1 MLAKAST
8 VPLTFEADVGSEA
21 LDLPTTALPAPT
33 SRFEGNMAKLA
44 FDTGG
49 TFTDFALL
57 DDNGDLHLH
66 KILSTPKNPAEAVV
80 QGVSELLEEFSGSIA
95 IDNLQVLGA
104 TTVVTNAVLERKGV
118 ETGFVTTDG
127 FQDMLRIRNEGRY
140 DLYDLNIKYPD
151 PLVTR
156 ANSFG
161 AAERIAADGSV
172 MTELKEETVRE
183 IAGRLKEK
191 GIRSVAVC
199 LLHAYKYPQH
209 EQRVAALLREED
221 PDIFV
226 SLSSEVCPEVREF
239 DRASTT
245 VVNAYTRPQMAGHVA
260 HLQREFAK
268 KGIDRQVLWMTSS
281 GGLVPSRRA
290 AELPVRLIE
299 SGPAAGAVAAA
310 EFGRIAGE
318 GSVLSFDMGGTTAKL
333 CLIPNGEPT
342 VGTDLE
348 VAHYQRF
355 RKGSGFPLKIQ
366 SIQMIEIGAGGGS
379 IAAKNPLGLLDVGP
393 RSAGALPGP
402 AAYQRGG
409 NEPTVTDADIL
420 LGYMGTESFVG
431 GSFKV
436 SREAALEAVAKLA
449 KSLDVSVDRCAW
461 GIHDLVN
468 ESMSKAAAMH
478 ATDLGVD
485 PRSLP
490 MVAFGGAGPVHAY
503 GIARKLG
510 IKRVICP
517 TGAGVTSAIG
527 LLIAPVAVDLS
538 ASHPMAVDAWDME
551 AMNRLLADL
560 AAQGAEV
567 VAAAGVV
574 KETITNRYTVDMRYV
589 GQGHEITVALPER
602 GLPRE
607 EFLKQLLDNFS
618 RLYRELFGRTV
629 AASVEVITWR
639 LRASGEKDQVT
650 RPHEAEVADARK
662 GSRQVYFQE
671 IGSFTE
677 TLVYDHYKL
686 PVQQAITGPAIV
698 EQRESTAVVGPG
710 GIFHADASGNL
721 VINIQ

>member
-1 MLAKAST
+1 
-8 VPLTFEADVGSEA
+8 
-21 LDLPTTALPAPT
+21 
-33 SRFEGNMAKLA
+33 MAKLA

-57 DDNGDLHLH
+57 DDRGELHLH
-66 KILSTPKNPAEAVV
+66 KVLSTPSNPAEAVV
-80 QGVSELLEEFSGSIA
+80 QGVSELLEKFSGSIA
-95 IDNLQVLGA
+95 IENLQILGA

-118 ETGFVTTDG
+118 ETGFVTTNG

-161 AAERIAADGSV
+161 VEERIAADGEV
-172 MTELKEETVRE
+172 MTELSEDSVRE
-183 IAGRLKEK
+183 IAGRLREK
-191 GIRSVAVC
+191 GVRSVAVC

-209 EQRVAALLREED
+209 EKRVAALLREEN

-226 SLSSEVCPEVREF
+226 SISSEVCPEMREF

-260 HLQREFAK
+260 HLEREFAGR
-268 KGIDRQVLWMTSS
+268 GIDRQVLWMTSS

-310 EFGRIAGE
+310 EFGRVAGE
-318 GSVLSFDMGGTTAKL
+318 TSVLSFDMGGTTAKL
-333 CLIPNGEPT
+333 CLIPNGEPN

-393 RSAGALPGP
+393 HSAGAMPGP

-409 NEPTVTDADIL
+409 SQPTVTDADIL

-436 SREAALEAVAKLA
+436 SKDAAYKAMEKLA
-449 KSLDVSVDRCAW
+449 LSLDVSVERCAW

-510 IKRVICP
+510 IKRIICP
-517 TGAGVTSAIG
+517 TGAGVSSAIG

-538 ASHPMAVDAWDME
+538 MSHPMPVNAWDIGEMIRILDE
-551 AMNRLLADL
+551 L

-567 VAAAGVV
+567 VSAAGVA
-574 KETITNRYTVDMRYV
+574 KETISNRFTVDMRHV
-589 GQGHEITVALPER
+589 GQGHEITVVLPDR
-602 GLPRE
+602 TLPKE
-607 EFLKQLLDNFS
+607 EFLKQLTDNFFK
-618 RLYRELFGRTV
+618 LYRELFGRTV
-629 AASVEVITWR
+629 AAPVEVITWR

-650 RPHEAEVADARK
+650 RPHETRAEEARK

-671 IGSFTE
+671 LGAYADTS
-677 TLVYDHYKL
+677 VYDHYKL
-686 PVQQAITGPAIV
+686 PVNHEIEGPAIV
-698 EQRESTAVVGPG
+698 EQRESTAVVGPS
-710 GIFHADASGNL
+710 GIFHVDVSGNL
-721 VINIQ
+721 IINIL

>member
-1 MLAKAST
+1 
-8 VPLTFEADVGSEA
+8 
-21 LDLPTTALPAPT
+21 
-33 SRFEGNMAKLA
+33 MAKLA

-66 KILSTPKNPAEAVV
+66 KVLSTPKNPAEAVV
-80 QGVSELLEEFSGSIA
+80 QGVTELLEQFGQSISLE
-95 IDNLQVLGA
+95 NLQVLGA

-118 ETGFVTTDG
+118 ETGFITTDG
-127 FQDMLRIRNEGRY
+127 FRDMLRIRNEGRY

-151 PLVTR
+151 PLVSR

-161 AAERIAADGSV
+161 VGERIAASGDV
-172 MTELKEETVRE
+172 ITELKEETVRE
-183 IAGRLKEK
+183 IAGKLKDK

-245 VVNAYTRPQMAGHVA
+245 VVNAYTRPQMSGHVA
-260 HLQREFAK
+260 HLQREFSK

-333 CLIPNGEPT
+333 CLIPHGEPT
-342 VGTDLE
+342 IGTELE

-409 NEPTVTDADIL
+409 TEPTVTDADIL
-420 LGYMGTESFVG
+420 LGYMGVESFVG

-436 SREAALEAVAKLA
+436 SKDAARTAIEQLA
-449 KSLDVSVDRCAW
+449 NDLGVSVERCAW

-510 IKRVICP
+510 IKRIICP

-538 ASHPMAVDAWDME
+538 ASHPMAIDGWDMDV
-551 AMNRLLADL
+551 MNQVLDDL
-560 AAQGAEV
+560 AVQGSEV
-567 VAAAGVV
+567 VSAGGVSRD
-574 KETITNRYTVDMRYV
+574 TITNRYTVDMRHI
-589 GQGHEITVALPER
+589 GQGYEIIVQLPDR
-602 GLPRE
+602 SLPKA
-607 EFLKQLLDNFS
+607 EFLKQLLDNFYK
-618 RLYRELFGRTV
+618 LYRELFGRTV
-629 AASVEVITWR
+629 AAPVEVITWR

-650 RPHEAEVADARK
+650 RPHHTDVAEALKGHREVFFHELGANVA
-662 GSRQVYFQE
+662 
-671 IGSFTE
+671 TP
-677 TLVYDHYKL
+677 VYDHYRL
-686 PVQQAITGPAIV
+686 PVDEPIQGPAIV
-698 EQRESTAVVGPG
+698 EQRESTAVVGPSG
-710 GIFHADASGNL
+710 TAHVDTNGNL
-721 VINIQ
+721 VINIL

>member
-1 MLAKAST
+1 
-8 VPLTFEADVGSEA
+8 
-21 LDLPTTALPAPT
+21 
-33 SRFEGNMAKLA
+33 MAKLA

-57 DDNGDLHLH
+57 DESGDLHLH
-66 KILSTPKNPAEAVV
+66 KVLSTPKNPAEAVV
-80 QGVSELLEEFSGSIA
+80 QGVSELLERFGGR
-95 IDNLQVLGA
+95 IDLGELQVLGA

-118 ETGFVTTDG
+118 KTGFIATAG

-140 DLYDLNIKYPD
+140 DLYDLNLRYPD
-151 PLVTR
+151 PLVSR
-156 ANSFG
+156 ADSFG
-161 AAERIAADGSV
+161 VEERIAADGEV
-172 MTELKEETVRE
+172 MTELSEESIRE
-183 IAGRLKEK
+183 IARKLRVK

-199 LLHAYKYPQH
+199 LLHAYKYPAH
-209 EQRVAALLREED
+209 EKRIAAALRQESA
-221 PDIFV
+221 DIFV
-226 SLSSEVCPEVREF
+226 SLSSDVCPEVREF

-245 VVNAYTRPQMAGHVA
+245 VINAYTRPQMAGHVTQ
-260 HLQREFAK
+260 LQREFAQ

-342 VGTDLE
+342 VGTELE
-348 VAHYQRF
+348 VAHHHRF

-366 SIQMIEIGAGGGS
+366 SIRMIEIGAGGGS
-379 IAAKNPLGLLDVGP
+379 IAARNSLGLLDVGP

-409 NEPTVTDADIL
+409 VEPTVTDADIL
-420 LGYMGTESFVG
+420 LGYMGVDSFVG

-436 SREAALEAVAKLA
+436 SGEAARAAMTNLA
-449 KSLDVSVDRCAW
+449 DSMNISVPRCAW
-461 GIHDLVN
+461 GIHDIVN
-468 ESMSKAAAMH
+468 ESMSKAAAVH

-485 PRSLP
+485 PRALP

-538 ASHPMAVDAWDME
+538 ISVPMGVDSWDFEVMH
-551 AMNRLLADL
+551 RLLDDL

-567 VAAAGVV
+567 VSAAGVARNA
-574 KETITNRYTVDMRYV
+574 ITNSYTVDMRYV
-589 GQGHEITVALPER
+589 GQGHEITVALPDR
-602 GLPRE
+602 GLPHQ
-607 EFLKQLLDNFS
+607 EFVAQLLENFNK
-618 RLYRELFGRTV
+618 LYRELFGRTV
-629 AASVEVITWR
+629 TGSSVEVITWR
-639 LRASGEKDQVT
+639 LRSSGEKDRVT
-650 RPHEAEVADARK
+650 RPHRKQVADPRK
-662 GSRQVYFQE
+662 GTRSVYFNE
-671 IGSFTE
+671 LKAYVE
-677 TLVYDHYKL
+677 TPVYDHYKL
-686 PVQQAITGPAIV
+686 PLDAPVQGPAIV
-698 EQRESTAVVGPG
+698 EQRESTAMVGPSG
-710 GIFHADASGNL
+710 KAHIDAHGNL
-721 VINIQ
+721 VINIA

>member
-1 MLAKAST
+1 
-8 VPLTFEADVGSEA
+8 
-21 LDLPTTALPAPT
+21 
-33 SRFEGNMAKLA
+33 MAKLA

-66 KILSTPKNPAEAVV
+66 KALSTPHNPAEAVV
-80 QGVSELLEEFSGSIA
+80 QGVSELLEQFSSSIT
-95 IDNLQVLGA
+95 IENLQVLGA

-118 ETGFVTTDG
+118 ETGFITTDG

-156 ANSFG
+156 ANSYG
-161 AAERIAADGSV
+161 AEERVAADGSIV
-172 MTELKEETVRE
+172 TELKEETVRE
-183 IAGRLKEK
+183 IAVELKKK

-209 EQRVAALLREED
+209 EQRLAALLREED

-226 SLSSEVCPEVREF
+226 SLSSDVCPEVREF

-245 VVNAYTRPQMAGHVA
+245 VVNAYTRPQMSGHVA

-281 GGLVPSRRA
+281 GGLVPSSRA
-290 AELPVRLIE
+290 ADLPVRLIE

-318 GSVLSFDMGGTTAKL
+318 RSVLSFDMGGTTAKL
-333 CLIPNGEPT
+333 CLIPEGEPT

-393 RSAGALPGP
+393 HSAGAMPGP

-409 NEPTVTDADIL
+409 TQPTVTDADIL

-436 SREAALEAVAKLA
+436 SKDAARTAMTKLA
-449 KSLDVSVDRCAW
+449 DSLGVTVDRCAW

-510 IKRVICP
+510 VKRIICP

-527 LLIAPVAVDLS
+527 LLIAPVSVDLS
-538 ASHPMAVDAWDME
+538 VSHPMTVDNWDMG
-551 AMNRLLADL
+551 AMTRLLDDM
-560 AAQGAEV
+560 AAQGSDV
-567 VAAAGVV
+567 VAAAGIA
-574 KETITNRYTVDMRYV
+574 KNTITNRYTVDMRHV
-589 GQGHEITVALPER
+589 GQGHEITVLLPSLD
-602 GLPRE
+602 LPQE
-607 EFLKQLLDNFS
+607 EFLKQLLANFYK
-618 RLYRELFGRTV
+618 LYRELFGRTV
-629 AASVEVITWR
+629 SAPVEVITWR
-639 LRASGEKDQVT
+639 LRSGGEKDRVT
-650 RPHEAEVADARK
+650 RPHKTEVTDALK
-662 GSRQVYFQE
+662 GRREVYFQE
-671 IGSFTE
+671 LGAYADTP
-677 TLVYDHYKL
+677 VYDHYSL
-686 PVQQAITGPAIV
+686 PVDKAIQGPAIV
-698 EQRESTAVVGPG
+698 EQRESTAVIGPSG
-710 GIFHADASGNL
+710 TAHVDVNGNL
-721 VINIQ
+721 VINLL

>member
-1 MLAKAST
+1 
-8 VPLTFEADVGSEA
+8 
-21 LDLPTTALPAPT
+21 
-33 SRFEGNMAKLA
+33 MAKLA

-57 DDNGDLHLH
+57 DDNGELHLH
-66 KILSTPKNPAEAVV
+66 KVLSTPKNPAEAVV
-80 QGVSELLEEFSGSIA
+80 QGVSELLEKFSDAISIE
-95 IDNLQVLGA
+95 NLQVLGA

-151 PLVTR
+151 PLVAR
-156 ANSFG
+156 ANSYG
-161 AAERIAADGSV
+161 AQERIAADGTV

-183 IAGRLKEK
+183 IAVKLRDK

-209 EQRVAALLREED
+209 EQRVAALLREEY

-226 SLSSEVCPEVREF
+226 SISSEVCPEMREF

-260 HLQREFAK
+260 NLQREFAT

-281 GGLVPSRRA
+281 GGLVPSSRA

-393 RSAGALPGP
+393 HSAGALPGP

-409 NEPTVTDADIL
+409 TQPTVTDADIL

-436 SREAALEAVAKLA
+436 SKDAARQAMAKLA
-449 KSLDVSVDRCAW
+449 TSLDVSVDRCAW

-538 ASHPMAVDAWDME
+538 ASHPMGIDAWNMDT
-551 AMNRLLADL
+551 MNRLLDDL
-560 AAQGAEV
+560 VEQGAEV
-567 VAAAGVV
+567 VSAAGVA
-574 KETITNRYTVDMRYV
+574 KETITNRYTVDMRHV
-589 GQGHEITVALPER
+589 GQGHEITVLLPDR
-602 GLPRE
+602 KLPKE
-607 EFLKQLLDNFS
+607 EFLTQLLENFFK
-618 RLYRELFGRTV
+618 LYRELFGRTV

-650 RPHEAEVADARK
+650 RPHETHVADAKK
-662 GSRQVYFQE
+662 GSREVYFQE
-671 IGSFTE
+671 LGTYTE
-677 TLVYDHYKL
+677 TPVYDHYKL
-686 PVQQAITGPAIV
+686 PVGHETKGPAIV
-698 EQRESTAVVGPG
+698 EQRESTAVVGPSG
-710 GIFHADASGNL
+710 VFHVDAHGNL
-721 VINIQ
+721 VINIL

>member
-1 MLAKAST
+1 
-8 VPLTFEADVGSEA
+8 
-21 LDLPTTALPAPT
+21 
-33 SRFEGNMAKLA
+33 MAKLA

-66 KILSTPKNPAEAVV
+66 KALSTPHNPAEAVV
-80 QGVSELLEEFSGSIA
+80 QGVSELLEQFADSIT
-95 IDNLQVLGA
+95 IEKLQVLGA

-118 ETGFVTTDG
+118 ETGFITTDG

-156 ANSFG
+156 ANSYG
-161 AAERIAADGSV
+161 AEERVAADGSIV
-172 MTELKEETVRE
+172 TELKEETVRE
-183 IAGRLKEK
+183 IAVELKKK

-209 EQRVAALLREED
+209 EQRLAALLREED

-226 SLSSEVCPEVREF
+226 SLSSDVCPEVREF

-245 VVNAYTRPQMAGHVA
+245 VVNAYTRPQMSGHVA

-281 GGLVPSRRA
+281 GGLVPSSRA
-290 AELPVRLIE
+290 ADLPVRLIE

-318 GSVLSFDMGGTTAKL
+318 RSVLSFDMGGTTAKL
-333 CLIPNGEPT
+333 CLIPDGEPT

-393 RSAGALPGP
+393 HSAGAMPGP

-409 NEPTVTDADIL
+409 TQPTVTDADII

-436 SREAALEAVAKLA
+436 SKDAARVAMTKLA
-449 KSLDVSVDRCAW
+449 DSLGVTVDRCAW

-510 IKRVICP
+510 VKRIICP

-527 LLIAPVAVDLS
+527 LLIAPVSVDLS
-538 ASHPMAVDAWDME
+538 VSHPMTVDNWDMG
-551 AMNRLLADL
+551 AMTRLLDDMAT
-560 AAQGAEV
+560 QGSDV
-567 VAAAGVV
+567 VAAAGIA
-574 KETITNRYTVDMRYV
+574 KNTITNRYTVDMRHV
-589 GQGHEITVALPER
+589 GQGHEITVLLPPLD
-602 GLPRE
+602 LPQE
-607 EFLKQLLDNFS
+607 EFLKRLLANFYK
-618 RLYRELFGRTV
+618 LYKELFGRTV
-629 AASVEVITWR
+629 SAPVEVITWR
-639 LRASGEKDQVT
+639 LRSGGEKDRVT
-650 RPHEAEVADARK
+650 RPHKTEVTDALK
-662 GSRQVYFQE
+662 GQREVYFQE
-671 IGSFTE
+671 LGTYAD
-677 TLVYDHYKL
+677 TPVYDHYSL
-686 PVQQAITGPAIV
+686 PVDKAIQGPAIV
-698 EQRESTAVVGPG
+698 EQRESTAVIGPSG
-710 GIFHADASGNL
+710 TAHVDVNGNL
-721 VINIQ
+721 VINLL

>member
-1 MLAKAST
+1 
-8 VPLTFEADVGSEA
+8 
-21 LDLPTTALPAPT
+21 
-33 SRFEGNMAKLA
+33 MAKLA

-57 DDNGDLHLH
+57 DDAGEVHLH
-66 KILSTPKNPAEAVV
+66 KVLSTPLNPAEAVV
-80 QGVSELLEEFSGSIA
+80 QGVSELLEQFGAA
-95 IDNLQVLGA
+95 IDIGKLQVLGA

-118 ETGFVTTDG
+118 ETGFIATAG

-140 DLYDLNIKYPD
+140 DLYDLNLRYPD

-161 AAERIAADGSV
+161 ARERIAADGEV
-172 MTELKEETVRE
+172 VTELQEDTVRE
-183 IAGRLKEK
+183 IAGRLREK
-191 GIRSVAVC
+191 GVRSVAVC
-199 LLHAYKYPQH
+199 LLHAYKYPAH
-209 EQRVAALLREED
+209 EQRVAALLKDEY

-260 HLQREFAK
+260 HLQREFAR

-409 NEPTVTDADIL
+409 TEPTVTDADIL

-436 SREAALEAVAKLA
+436 SKQAAHDAMARLA
-449 KSLDVSVDRCAW
+449 ADLGVSVTRCAW

-503 GIARKLG
+503 GIAQKLG
-510 IKRVICP
+510 IKRIICP

-538 ASHPMAVDAWDME
+538 ASFPMALSEWDAAEMR
-551 AMNRLLADL
+551 RLLGDL

-567 VAAAGVV
+567 VSAAGVP
-574 KETITNRYTVDMRYV
+574 KETIANRYTVDMRYV
-589 GQGHEITVALPER
+589 GQGHEITVALPDLD
-602 GLPRE
+602 LPQDA
-607 EFLKQLLDNFS
+607 FLAQLTANFTT
-618 RLYRELFGRTV
+618 LYRELFGRTV
-629 AASVEVITWR
+629 KAGLEVITWR
-639 LRASGEKDQVT
+639 LRAGGEKDKVT
-650 RPHEAEVADARK
+650 RPHGTTAANAMK
-662 GSRQVYFQE
+662 GTREVYFQE
-671 IGSFTE
+671 LGTAVE
-677 TLVYDHYKL
+677 TPVYDHYSL
-686 PVQQAITGPAIV
+686 TVNQPVQGPAIV
-698 EQRESTAVVGPG
+698 EQRESTAVIGPSG
-710 GIFHADASGNL
+710 TAHVDLHGNL
-721 VINIQ
+721 VINIL

>member
-1 MLAKAST
+1 
-8 VPLTFEADVGSEA
+8 
-21 LDLPTTALPAPT
+21 
-33 SRFEGNMAKLA
+33 MAKLA

-57 DDNGDLHLH
+57 DDKGEIHLH
-66 KILSTPKNPAEAVV
+66 KVLSTPLNPAEAVV
-80 QGVSELLEEFSGSIA
+80 QGVGELLAEFGDVVD
-95 IDNLQVLGA
+95 IDSLQVLGA

-118 ETGFVTTDG
+118 ETGFVSTDG

-140 DLYDLNIKYPD
+140 DLYDLKLKYPD

-156 ANSFG
+156 ANTFG
-161 AAERIAADGSV
+161 ARERIAADGTV
-172 MTELKEETVRE
+172 MTELAEDDIRE
-183 IAGRLKEK
+183 IAVQLGQR
-191 GIRSVAVC
+191 GIKSVAVC
-199 LLHAYKYPQH
+199 LLHAYKYPEH
-209 EQRVAALLREED
+209 EKRIAALLREAD
-221 PDIFV
+221 PEIFV
-226 SLSSEVCPEVREF
+226 SISSEVCPEVREF

-260 HLQREFAK
+260 HLQREFSA
-268 KGIDRQVLWMTSS
+268 KGIERQLLWMTSS

-318 GSVLSFDMGGTTAKL
+318 TSVLSFDMGGTTAKL

-342 VGTDLE
+342 VGSDLE

-366 SIQMIEIGAGGGS
+366 SIHMIEIGAGGGS

-402 AAYQRGG
+402 AAYGRGG
-409 NEPTVTDADIL
+409 TEPTVTDADIL
-420 LGYMGTESFVG
+420 LGYMGTENFVG

-436 SREAALEAVAKLA
+436 SKDAAHTAMAKLA
-449 KSLDVSVDRCAW
+449 DELGVSVERCAW

-510 IKRVICP
+510 ITKVIYP
-517 TGAGVTSAIG
+517 VGAGVTSAIG

-538 ASHPMAVDAWDME
+538 VSMPLPLDRWDSVMVKT
-551 AMNRLLADL
+551 LLADL
-560 AAQGAEV
+560 ARQGAEV
-567 VAAAGVV
+567 VTAAGVDAAA
-574 KETITNRYTVDMRYV
+574 ITNRYTVDMRHV
-589 GQGHEITVALPER
+589 GQGHEITVVLPDLS
-602 GLPRE
+602 LPQE
-607 EFLKQLLDNFS
+607 AFLAELKANFYT
-618 RLYRELFGRTV
+618 LYRELFGRIV
-629 AASVEVITWR
+629 EKSGIEVITWR
-639 LRASGEKDQVT
+639 LRSGGAKGQVS
-650 RPHEAEVADARK
+650 RPHTQGEHEHAVK
-662 GSRQVYFQE
+662 GKRSVYFHE
-671 IGSFTE
+671 LGHAVE
-677 TLVYDHYKL
+677 TPVYDHYAL
-686 PVQQAITGPAIV
+686 QANVEIAGPAIV
-698 EQRESTAVVGPG
+698 EQRESTVVVGPKG
-710 GIFHADASGNL
+710 RAHVDRHGNL
-721 VINIQ
+721 IMNIEG

>member
-1 MLAKAST
+1 
-8 VPLTFEADVGSEA
+8 
-21 LDLPTTALPAPT
+21 
-33 SRFEGNMAKLA
+33 MAKLA

-57 DDNGDLHLH
+57 DDKGEIHLH
-66 KILSTPKNPAEAVV
+66 KVLSTPLNPAEAVV
-80 QGVSELLEEFSGSIA
+80 QGVGELLAEFGDVVD
-95 IDNLQVLGA
+95 IDSLQVLGA

-118 ETGFVTTDG
+118 ETGFVSTDG

-140 DLYDLNIKYPD
+140 DLYDLKLKYPD

-156 ANSFG
+156 ANTFG
-161 AAERIAADGSV
+161 ARERIAADGSV
-172 MTELKEETVRE
+172 MTELAEDDIRE
-183 IAGRLKEK
+183 IAVQLGQR
-191 GIRSVAVC
+191 GIKSVAVC
-199 LLHAYKYPQH
+199 LLHAYKYPEH
-209 EQRVAALLREED
+209 EKRIAALLREAD
-221 PDIFV
+221 PEIFV
-226 SLSSEVCPEVREF
+226 SISSEVCPEVREF

-260 HLQREFAK
+260 HLQREFSA
-268 KGIDRQVLWMTSS
+268 KGIERQLLWMTSS

-318 GSVLSFDMGGTTAKL
+318 TSVLSFDMGGTTAKL

-342 VGTDLE
+342 VGSDLE

-366 SIQMIEIGAGGGS
+366 SIHMIEIGAGGGS

-402 AAYQRGG
+402 AAYGRGG
-409 NEPTVTDADIL
+409 TEPTVTDADIL
-420 LGYMGTESFVG
+420 LGYMGTENFVG

-436 SREAALEAVAKLA
+436 SKDAAHTAMAKLA
-449 KSLDVSVDRCAW
+449 EELGVSVERCAW

-510 IKRVICP
+510 ITKVIYP
-517 TGAGVTSAIG
+517 VGAGVTSAIG

-538 ASHPMAVDAWDME
+538 VSMPLPLDRWDSVMVKT
-551 AMNRLLADL
+551 LLADL
-560 AAQGAEV
+560 ARQGAEV
-567 VAAAGVV
+567 VTAAGVDAAA
-574 KETITNRYTVDMRYV
+574 ITNRYTVDMRHV
-589 GQGHEITVALPER
+589 GQGHEITVVLPDLS
-602 GLPRE
+602 LPQE
-607 EFLKQLLDNFS
+607 AFLAELKANFYT
-618 RLYRELFGRTV
+618 LYRELFGRIV
-629 AASVEVITWR
+629 EKSGIEVITWR
-639 LRASGEKDQVT
+639 LRSGGEKGQVS
-650 RPHEAEVADARK
+650 RPHTQGEHEHAVK
-662 GSRQVYFQE
+662 GQRSVYFHE
-671 IGSFTE
+671 LGHAVE
-677 TLVYDHYKL
+677 TPVYDHYAL
-686 PVQQAITGPAIV
+686 QANVEIAGPAIV
-698 EQRESTAVVGPG
+698 EQRESTVVVGPKG
-710 GIFHADASGNL
+710 RAHVDRHGNL
-721 VINIQ
+721 IMNIEG

>member
-1 MLAKAST
+1 
-8 VPLTFEADVGSEA
+8 
-21 LDLPTTALPAPT
+21 
-33 SRFEGNMAKLA
+33 MAKLA

-66 KILSTPKNPAEAVV
+66 KVLSTPKNPAEAVV
-80 QGVSELLEEFSGSIA
+80 QGVTELLEEFSDSIA
-95 IDNLQVLGA
+95 IEHLQVLGA

-151 PLVTR
+151 SLVTR

-161 AAERIAADGSV
+161 AAERIAADGSI

-209 EQRVAALLREED
+209 EQRVAALLREKD

-409 NEPTVTDADIL
+409 TEPTVTDADIL
-420 LGYMGTESFVG
+420 LGYLGTESFVG

-436 SREAALEAVAKLA
+436 SKDAALEAMTKLA

-510 IKRVICP
+510 IKRIICP

-538 ASHPMAVDAWDME
+538 ASHPMTVDAWDMD
-551 AMNRLLADL
+551 AMNGLLADL

-567 VAAAGVV
+567 VAAAGVA

-589 GQGHEITVALPER
+589 GQGHEITVALPDR
-602 GLPRE
+602 SLPRQD
-607 EFLKQLLDNFS
+607 FLKQLLENFS
-618 RLYRELFGRTV
+618 KLYGELFGRTV

-650 RPHEAEVADARK
+650 RPHETEVADARK

-677 TLVYDHYKL
+677 TPVYDHYKL
-686 PVQQAITGPAIV
+686 PVQQEIKGPAIV
-698 EQRESTAVVGPG
+698 EQRESTAVVGPSG
-710 GIFHADASGNL
+710 VFHIDASGNF

>member
-1 MLAKAST
+1 
-8 VPLTFEADVGSEA
+8 
-21 LDLPTTALPAPT
+21 
-33 SRFEGNMAKLA
+33 MAKLA

-57 DDNGDLHLH
+57 DDRGELHLH
-66 KILSTPKNPAEAVV
+66 KVLSTPSNPAEAVV
-80 QGVSELLEEFSGSIA
+80 QGVSELLEKFSGSIA
-95 IDNLQVLGA
+95 IEDLQILGA

-161 AAERIAADGSV
+161 AEERIAADGEV
-172 MTELKEETVRE
+172 MTELSEDSVRE
-183 IAGRLKEK
+183 IAGRLREK
-191 GIRSVAVC
+191 GVRSVAVC

-209 EQRVAALLREED
+209 EKRVAALLREEN

-226 SLSSEVCPEVREF
+226 SISSEVCPEMREF

-260 HLQREFAK
+260 HLEREFAE

-310 EFGRIAGE
+310 EFGRVAGE
-318 GSVLSFDMGGTTAKL
+318 TSVLSFDMGGTTAKL
-333 CLIPNGEPT
+333 CLIPNGEPN

-393 RSAGALPGP
+393 HSAGAMPGP

-409 NEPTVTDADIL
+409 SQPTVTDADIL

-436 SREAALEAVAKLA
+436 SKDAAYTAMEKLA
-449 KSLDVSVDRCAW
+449 LSLDVSVERCAW

-510 IKRVICP
+510 IKRIICP
-517 TGAGVTSAIG
+517 TGAGVSSAIG

-538 ASHPMAVDAWDME
+538 MSHPMPVNAWDIDEMTRILDE
-551 AMNRLLADL
+551 LAI
-560 AAQGAEV
+560 QGAEV
-567 VAAAGVV
+567 VSAAGVA
-574 KETITNRYTVDMRYV
+574 KETIANRFTVDMRHV
-589 GQGHEITVALPER
+589 GQGHEITVVLPDR
-602 GLPRE
+602 NLAKG
-607 EFLKQLLDNFS
+607 EFLKQLTDNFFK
-618 RLYRELFGRTV
+618 LYRELFGRTV
-629 AASVEVITWR
+629 AAPVEVITWR

-650 RPHEAEVADARK
+650 RPHETRAEEARK

-671 IGSFTE
+671 LGVYADTS
-677 TLVYDHYKL
+677 VYDHYKL
-686 PVQQAITGPAIV
+686 PVNHEIEGPAIV
-698 EQRESTAVVGPG
+698 EQRESTAVVGPS
-710 GIFHADASGNL
+710 GIFHVDVSGNL
-721 VINIQ
+721 VINIL

>member
-1 MLAKAST
+1 MT
-8 VPLTFEADVGSEA
+8 
-21 LDLPTTALPAPT
+21 
-33 SRFEGNMAKLA
+33 KLA

-57 DDNGDLHLH
+57 DDKGELHLH
-66 KILSTPKNPAEAVV
+66 KVLSTPSNPAEAVV
-80 QGVSELLEEFSGSIA
+80 QGVSELLETFADVISIE
-95 IDNLQVLGA
+95 NLQVLGA

-156 ANSFG
+156 SNSYG
-161 AAERIAADGSV
+161 ARERIAADGSV

-226 SLSSEVCPEVREF
+226 SLSSEVCPEMREF

-260 HLQREFAK
+260 HLQREFAA

-290 AELPVRLIE
+290 ADLPVRLIE

-310 EFGRIAGE
+310 EFGRTAGE
-318 GSVLSFDMGGTTAKL
+318 ASVLSFDMGGTTAKL
-333 CLIPNGEPT
+333 CLIPDGEPN

-393 RSAGALPGP
+393 HSAGAMPGP

-409 NEPTVTDADIL
+409 TQPTVTDADIL

-436 SREAALEAVAKLA
+436 SKDAAREAMTKLA
-449 KSLDVSVDRCAW
+449 NSLDVSVERCAW

-503 GIARKLG
+503 GIAKKLG
-510 IKRVICP
+510 ITRIICP
-517 TGAGVTSAIG
+517 TGAGVSSAIG

-538 ASHPMAVDAWDME
+538 ASHPMPLDAWDVD
-551 AMNRLLADL
+551 AMNRLLDDL

-567 VAAAGVV
+567 VSAAGVP
-574 KETITNRYTVDMRYV
+574 KETITNRYTVDMRHV
-589 GQGHEITVALPER
+589 GQGHEITIVLPDR
-602 GLPRE
+602 SLPKD
-607 EFLKQLLDNFS
+607 EFLEELKNAFFK
-618 RLYRELFGRTV
+618 LYRELFGRTV
-629 AASVEVITWR
+629 SAPLEVITWR

-650 RPHEAEVADARK
+650 RPHETVVADARK
-662 GSRQVYFQE
+662 GSRQVFFQE
-671 IGSFTE
+671 LGDYTDTI
-677 TLVYDHYKL
+677 VYDHYKL
-686 PVQQAITGPAIV
+686 PVGQDVPGPAIV
-698 EQRESTAVVGPG
+698 EQRESTAVVGPSG
-710 GIFHADASGNL
+710 VFHVDAHGNL
-721 VINIQ
+721 VINLH

>member
-1 MLAKAST
+1 
-8 VPLTFEADVGSEA
+8 
-21 LDLPTTALPAPT
+21 
-33 SRFEGNMAKLA
+33 MAKLA

-57 DDNGDLHLH
+57 DDSGELHLH
-66 KILSTPKNPAEAVV
+66 KVLSTPKNPAEAVV
-80 QGVSELLEEFSGSIA
+80 QGVSELLEKHADTIA
-95 IDNLQVLGA
+95 IDKLQVLGA

-161 AAERIAADGSV
+161 AEERIAADGEV
-172 MTELKEETVRE
+172 ITELKEETVRE
-183 IAGRLKEK
+183 IAERLKKK

-226 SLSSEVCPEVREF
+226 SLSSEVCPEMREF

-245 VVNAYTRPQMAGHVA
+245 VVNAYTRPQMSGHVA
-260 HLQREFAK
+260 HLQKEFANR
-268 KGIDRQVLWMTSS
+268 GIDRQVLWMTSS
-281 GGLVPSRRA
+281 GGLVPSSRA

-310 EFGRIAGE
+310 EFGRTAGE
-318 GSVLSFDMGGTTAKL
+318 ASVLSFDMGGTTAKL
-333 CLIPNGEPT
+333 CLIPDGEPN

-393 RSAGALPGP
+393 HSAGAMPGP

-409 NEPTVTDADIL
+409 TEPTVTDADIL

-436 SREAALEAVAKLA
+436 SKDAAHQAMSKLA
-449 KSLDVSVDRCAW
+449 ASLDVSVERCAW

-510 IKRVICP
+510 ISRIICP
-517 TGAGVTSAIG
+517 TGAGVSSAIG

-538 ASHPMAVDAWDME
+538 ASHPMATEAWDID
-551 AMNRLLADL
+551 AMNRLLDDL
-560 AAQGAEV
+560 SAQGAEV
-567 VAAAGVV
+567 VSAAGVA
-574 KETITNRYTVDMRYV
+574 KETISNRYTVDMRHV
-589 GQGHEITVALPER
+589 GQGHEITVVLPDR
-602 GLPRE
+602 SLPKEAFLE
-607 EFLKQLLDNFS
+607 ELRSSFFK
-618 RLYRELFGRTV
+618 LYRELFGRTV
-629 AASVEVITWR
+629 AAPLEVITWR

-650 RPHEAEVADARK
+650 RPHETVVAEAKK
-662 GSRQVYFQE
+662 GSRAVYFQE
-671 IGSFTE
+671 ASGYVE
-677 TLVYDHYKL
+677 TSVYDHYKL
-686 PVQQAITGPAIV
+686 PIGHEVKGPAIV
-698 EQRESTAVVGPG
+698 EQRESTAVVGPSG
-710 GIFHADASGNL
+710 TFHVDAHGNL
-721 VINIQ
+721 VINIL

>member
-1 MLAKAST
+1 
-8 VPLTFEADVGSEA
+8 
-21 LDLPTTALPAPT
+21 
-33 SRFEGNMAKLA
+33 MAKLA

-57 DDNGDLHLH
+57 DDSGELHLH
-66 KILSTPKNPAEAVV
+66 KVLSTPKNPAEAVV
-80 QGVSELLEEFSGSIA
+80 QGVSELLEKHADTIA
-95 IDNLQVLGA
+95 IDKLQVLGA

-161 AAERIAADGSV
+161 AEERIAADGEV
-172 MTELKEETVRE
+172 ITELKEETVRE
-183 IAGRLKEK
+183 IAERLKEK

-226 SLSSEVCPEVREF
+226 SLSSEVCPEMREF

-245 VVNAYTRPQMAGHVA
+245 VVNAYTRPQMSGHVA
-260 HLQREFAK
+260 HLQKEFANR
-268 KGIDRQVLWMTSS
+268 GIDRQVLWMTSS
-281 GGLVPSRRA
+281 GGLVPSSRA

-310 EFGRIAGE
+310 EFGRTAGE
-318 GSVLSFDMGGTTAKL
+318 ASVLSFDMGGTTAKL
-333 CLIPNGEPT
+333 CLIPDGEPN

-393 RSAGALPGP
+393 HSAGAMPGP

-409 NEPTVTDADIL
+409 TEPTVTDADIL

-436 SREAALEAVAKLA
+436 SKDAAHQAMSKLA
-449 KSLDVSVDRCAW
+449 ASLDVSVERCAW

-510 IKRVICP
+510 ISRIICP
-517 TGAGVTSAIG
+517 TGAGVSSAIG

-538 ASHPMAVDAWDME
+538 ASHPMATEAWDID
-551 AMNRLLADL
+551 AMNRLLDDL
-560 AAQGAEV
+560 SAQGAEV
-567 VAAAGVV
+567 VSAAGVA
-574 KETITNRYTVDMRYV
+574 KETISNRYTVDMRHV
-589 GQGHEITVALPER
+589 GQGHEITVVLPDR
-602 GLPRE
+602 SLPKEAFLE
-607 EFLKQLLDNFS
+607 ELRSSFFK
-618 RLYRELFGRTV
+618 LYRELFGRTV
-629 AASVEVITWR
+629 AAPLEVITWR

-650 RPHEAEVADARK
+650 RPHETVVAEAKK
-662 GSRQVYFQE
+662 GSRAVYFQE
-671 IGSFTE
+671 ASGYVE
-677 TLVYDHYKL
+677 TSVYDHYKL
-686 PVQQAITGPAIV
+686 PIGKEVKGPAIV
-698 EQRESTAVVGPG
+698 EQRESTAVVGPSG
-710 GIFHADASGNL
+710 TFHVDAHGNL
-721 VINIQ
+721 VINIL

>member
-1 MLAKAST
+1 
-8 VPLTFEADVGSEA
+8 
-21 LDLPTTALPAPT
+21 
-33 SRFEGNMAKLA
+33 MAKLA

-57 DDNGDLHLH
+57 DDNGELHLH
-66 KILSTPKNPAEAVV
+66 KVLSTPKNPAEAVV
-80 QGVSELLEEFSGSIA
+80 QGVSELLEKFSDAISIE
-95 IDNLQVLGA
+95 NLQVLGA

-151 PLVTR
+151 PLVAR
-156 ANSFG
+156 ANSYG
-161 AAERIAADGSV
+161 AQERIAADGTV

-183 IAGRLKEK
+183 IAVKLRDK

-209 EQRVAALLREED
+209 EQRVAALLREEY

-226 SLSSEVCPEVREF
+226 SISSEVCPEMREF

-260 HLQREFAK
+260 NLQREFAT

-281 GGLVPSRRA
+281 GGLVPSSRA

-393 RSAGALPGP
+393 HSAGALPGP

-409 NEPTVTDADIL
+409 TQPTVTDADIL

-436 SREAALEAVAKLA
+436 SKDAARQAMAKLA
-449 KSLDVSVDRCAW
+449 TSLDVSVDRCAW

-538 ASHPMAVDAWDME
+538 ASHPMGIDAWNMDT
-551 AMNRLLADL
+551 MNRLLDDL
-560 AAQGAEV
+560 VEQGADV
-567 VAAAGVV
+567 VSAAGVA
-574 KETITNRYTVDMRYV
+574 KETITNRYTVDMRHV
-589 GQGHEITVALPER
+589 GQGHEITVLLPDR
-602 GLPRE
+602 KLPKE
-607 EFLKQLLDNFS
+607 EFLKQLLENFFK
-618 RLYRELFGRTV
+618 LYRELFGRTV

-650 RPHEAEVADARK
+650 RPHETHVADAKK
-662 GSRQVYFQE
+662 GSREVYFQE
-671 IGSFTE
+671 LGTYNE
-677 TLVYDHYKL
+677 TPVYDHYKL
-686 PVQQAITGPAIV
+686 PVGHETKGPAIV
-698 EQRESTAVVGPG
+698 EQRESTAVVGPSG
-710 GIFHADASGNL
+710 VFHVDAHGNL
-721 VINIQ
+721 VINIL

>member
-1 MLAKAST
+1 
-8 VPLTFEADVGSEA
+8 
-21 LDLPTTALPAPT
+21 
-33 SRFEGNMAKLA
+33 MAKLA

-57 DDNGDLHLH
+57 DDKGEIHLH
-66 KILSTPKNPAEAVV
+66 KVLSTPLNPAEAVV
-80 QGVSELLEEFSGSIA
+80 QGVSELLAEFGDVVDIEG
-95 IDNLQVLGA
+95 LQVLGA

-118 ETGFVTTDG
+118 ETGFVSTDG

-140 DLYDLNIKYPD
+140 DLYDLKLKYPE

-156 ANSFG
+156 ANTFG
-161 AAERIAADGSV
+161 ARERIAADGTV
-172 MTELKEETVRE
+172 MTELAEDDVRE
-183 IAGRLKEK
+183 IATQLGQR
-191 GIRSVAVC
+191 GIKSVAVC
-199 LLHAYKYPQH
+199 LLHAYKYPEH
-209 EQRVAALLREED
+209 EKRIAALLREAD
-221 PDIFV
+221 PEIFV
-226 SLSSEVCPEVREF
+226 SISSEVCPEVREF

-260 HLQREFAK
+260 HLQREFSA
-268 KGIDRQVLWMTSS
+268 KGIERQLLWMTSS

-318 GSVLSFDMGGTTAKL
+318 TSVLSFDMGGTTAKL

-342 VGTDLE
+342 VGSDLE

-366 SIQMIEIGAGGGS
+366 SIHMIEIGAGGGS
-379 IAAKNPLGLLDVGP
+379 IAARNPLGLLDVGP

-402 AAYQRGG
+402 AAYGRGG
-409 NEPTVTDADIL
+409 TEPTVTDADIL
-420 LGYMGTESFVG
+420 LGYMGTENFVG

-436 SREAALEAVAKLA
+436 SKDAAHTAMAKLA
-449 KSLDVSVDRCAW
+449 AELNVSVERCAW

-510 IKRVICP
+510 ISKVIYP
-517 TGAGVTSAIG
+517 VGAGVTSAIG

-538 ASHPMAVDAWDME
+538 VSMPLPLDQWDGDVV
-551 AMNRLLADL
+551 NTLLADL
-560 AAQGAEV
+560 SRQGAEV
-567 VAAAGVV
+567 VVAAGVDMAS
-574 KETITNRYTVDMRYV
+574 ITNRYTVDMRHV
-589 GQGHEITVALPER
+589 GQGHEITVVLPDLALPQDV
-602 GLPRE
+602 
-607 EFLKQLLDNFS
+607 FLAELKANFYT
-618 RLYRELFGRTV
+618 LYRELFGRIV
-629 AASVEVITWR
+629 EKSGIEVITWR
-639 LRASGEKDQVT
+639 LRSGGEKGQVS
-650 RPHEAEVADARK
+650 RPHTQGEHEHAVK
-662 GSRQVYFQE
+662 GQRSVYFHE
-671 IGSFTE
+671 LGHAVE
-677 TLVYDHYKL
+677 TPVYDHYAL
-686 PVQQAITGPAIV
+686 QANVEIAGPAIV
-698 EQRESTAVVGPG
+698 EQRESTVVVGPKG
-710 GIFHADASGNL
+710 RAHVDRHGNL
-721 VINIQ
+721 IMNIEA

>member
-1 MLAKAST
+1 
-8 VPLTFEADVGSEA
+8 
-21 LDLPTTALPAPT
+21 
-33 SRFEGNMAKLA
+33 MAKLA

-57 DDNGDLHLH
+57 DDTGELHLH
-66 KILSTPKNPAEAVV
+66 KVLSTPQNPAEAVV
-80 QGVSELLEEFSGSIA
+80 QGVSELLEQFSGSIA
-95 IDNLQVLGA
+95 IENLQVLGA

-118 ETGFVTTDG
+118 ETGFITTDG
-127 FQDMLRIRNEGRY
+127 FRDMLRIRNEGRY

-161 AAERIAADGSV
+161 AEERIAADGSV

-226 SLSSEVCPEVREF
+226 SLSSEVCPEMREF

-281 GGLVPSRRA
+281 GGLVPSSRA

-409 NEPTVTDADIL
+409 TEPTVTDADIL

-436 SREAALEAVAKLA
+436 SKDAARGAMTKLA
-449 KSLDVSVDRCAW
+449 NALDVSVDRCAW

-538 ASHPMAVDAWDME
+538 VSHPMAVDAWDLDG
-551 AMNRLLADL
+551 MNKLLDDL

-567 VAAAGVV
+567 VSAVGIA
-574 KETITNRYTVDMRYV
+574 KETITNRYTVDMRHV
-589 GQGHEITVALPER
+589 GQGHEITVALPDR
-602 GLPRE
+602 SLPQE
-607 EFLKQLLDNFS
+607 EFLKQLLDNFFK
-618 RLYRELFGRTV
+618 LYRELFGRTV

-650 RPHEAEVADARK
+650 RPHETEVADARK

-671 IGSFTE
+671 LGTYTE
-677 TLVYDHYKL
+677 TSVYDHYKL
-686 PVQQAITGPAIV
+686 PVGQELKGPAIV
-698 EQRESTAVVGPG
+698 EQRESTAVVGPSG
-710 GIFHADASGNL
+710 VFHVDAHGNL
-721 VINIQ
+721 VINIL

>member
-1 MLAKAST
+1 
-8 VPLTFEADVGSEA
+8 
-21 LDLPTTALPAPT
+21 
-33 SRFEGNMAKLA
+33 MAKLA

-57 DDNGDLHLH
+57 DDDGELHLH
-66 KILSTPKNPAEAVV
+66 KVLSTPGNPAEAVV
-80 QGVSELLEEFSGSIA
+80 QGATELLDRFGST
-95 IDNLQVLGA
+95 IDLAKLQVLGA

-118 ETGFVTTDG
+118 ETGFIATAG

-140 DLYDLNIKYPD
+140 DLYDLNLRYPD

-161 AAERIAADGSV
+161 AEERISAGGAV
-172 MTELKEETVRE
+172 IAELQEDTIRR
-183 IAGRLKEK
+183 IAGRLRSK
-191 GIRSVAVC
+191 GIKSVAVC
-199 LLHAYKYPQH
+199 LLHAYKYPAH
-209 EQRVAALLREED
+209 EQRIAALLREES

-260 HLQREFAK
+260 HLQREFANM
-268 KGIDRQVLWMTSS
+268 GIDRQVLWMTSS

-310 EFGRIAGE
+310 EFGRTAGE
-318 GSVLSFDMGGTTAKL
+318 RSVLSFDMGGTTAKL

-348 VAHYQRF
+348 VAHYRRF

-393 RSAGALPGP
+393 RSAGAVPGP

-409 NEPTVTDADIL
+409 TEPTVTDADIL
-420 LGYMGTESFVG
+420 LGYMGVESFVG

-436 SREAALEAVAKLA
+436 SKGAAQQVMARLAASLE
-449 KSLDVSVDRCAW
+449 VSVERCAF

-510 IKRVICP
+510 IKRIICP

-538 ASHPMAVDAWDME
+538 ASFPMGVDNWDFD
-551 AMNRLLADL
+551 AMRRLLDDL
-560 AAQGAEV
+560 AGQGAEV
-567 VAAAGVV
+567 VSAAGVARD
-574 KETITNRYTVDMRYV
+574 TISNRYTVDMRYV
-589 GQGHEITVALPER
+589 GQGHEITVALPDR
-602 GLPRE
+602 GLPKQ
-607 EFLKQLLDNFS
+607 EFLRQLLDNFT

-629 AASVEVITWR
+629 SASVEVITWR
-639 LRASGEKDQVT
+639 LRSAGGKDQVT
-650 RPHEAEVADARK
+650 RPHQAQVAVALK
-662 GSRQVYFQE
+662 GKRSVYFDE
-671 IGSFTE
+671 LGSYVE
-677 TLVYDHYKL
+677 TPVYDHYKL
-686 PVQQAITGPAIV
+686 PVGQSVKGPAIV
-698 EQRESTAVVGPG
+698 EQRESTAVVGPSG
-710 GIFHADASGNL
+710 AAYVDGHGNL
-721 VINIQ
+721 VINIF

>member
-1 MLAKAST
+1 
-8 VPLTFEADVGSEA
+8 
-21 LDLPTTALPAPT
+21 
-33 SRFEGNMAKLA
+33 MAKLA

-57 DDNGDLHLH
+57 DDSGELHLH
-66 KILSTPKNPAEAVV
+66 KVLSTPKNPAEAVV
-80 QGVSELLEEFSGSIA
+80 QGVSELLEKHADTIA
-95 IDNLQVLGA
+95 IDKLQVLGA

-161 AAERIAADGSV
+161 AEERIAADGEV
-172 MTELKEETVRE
+172 ITELKEETVRE
-183 IAGRLKEK
+183 IAERLKEK

-226 SLSSEVCPEVREF
+226 SLSSEVCPEMREF

-245 VVNAYTRPQMAGHVA
+245 VVNAYTRPQMSGHVA
-260 HLQREFAK
+260 HLQKEFANR
-268 KGIDRQVLWMTSS
+268 GIDRQVLWMTSS
-281 GGLVPSRRA
+281 GGLVPSSRA

-310 EFGRIAGE
+310 EFGRTAGE
-318 GSVLSFDMGGTTAKL
+318 ASVLSFDMGGTTAKL
-333 CLIPNGEPT
+333 CLIPDGEPN

-393 RSAGALPGP
+393 HSAGAMPGP

-409 NEPTVTDADIL
+409 IEPTVTDADIL

-436 SREAALEAVAKLA
+436 SKDAAHQAMSKLA
-449 KSLDVSVDRCAW
+449 ASLDVSVERCAW

-510 IKRVICP
+510 ISRIICP
-517 TGAGVTSAIG
+517 TGAGVSSAIG

-538 ASHPMAVDAWDME
+538 ASHPMAIEAWDID
-551 AMNRLLADL
+551 AMNRLLDDL
-560 AAQGAEV
+560 SAQGAEV
-567 VAAAGVV
+567 VSAAGVA
-574 KETITNRYTVDMRYV
+574 KETISNRYTVDMRHV
-589 GQGHEITVALPER
+589 GQGHEITVVLPDRSLSKEAF
-602 GLPRE
+602 LE
-607 EFLKQLLDNFS
+607 ELRSSFFK
-618 RLYRELFGRTV
+618 LYRELFGRTV
-629 AASVEVITWR
+629 AAPLEVITWR

-650 RPHEAEVADARK
+650 RPHETVVAEAKK
-662 GSRQVYFQE
+662 GSRAVYFQE
-671 IGSFTE
+671 ASSYVE
-677 TLVYDHYKL
+677 TSVYDHYKL
-686 PVQQAITGPAIV
+686 PIGHEVKGPAIV
-698 EQRESTAVVGPG
+698 EQRESTAVVGPSG
-710 GIFHADASGNL
+710 TFHVDAHGNL
-721 VINIQ
+721 VINIL

>member
-1 MLAKAST
+1 
-8 VPLTFEADVGSEA
+8 
-21 LDLPTTALPAPT
+21 
-33 SRFEGNMAKLA
+33 MAKLA

-57 DDNGDLHLH
+57 DDTGELHLH
-66 KILSTPKNPAEAVV
+66 KVLSTPQNPAEAVV
-80 QGVSELLEEFSGSIA
+80 QGVSELLEKFSGAVA
-95 IDNLQVLGA
+95 IEKLQVLGA

-118 ETGFVTTDG
+118 ETGFITTDG
-127 FQDMLRIRNEGRY
+127 FRDMLRIRNEGRY

-161 AAERIAADGSV
+161 AEERISADGSV

-226 SLSSEVCPEVREF
+226 SLSSEVCPEMREF

-268 KGIDRQVLWMTSS
+268 KDIDRQVLWMTSS
-281 GGLVPSRRA
+281 GGLVPSSRA

-409 NEPTVTDADIL
+409 TEPTVTDADIL

-436 SREAALEAVAKLA
+436 SKDAAREVITKLA
-449 KSLDVSVDRCAW
+449 NALDVSVDRCAW

-538 ASHPMAVDAWDME
+538 VSHPMAVDAWDLGG
-551 AMNRLLADL
+551 MNRLLDDL

-567 VAAAGVV
+567 VSVAGIA
-574 KETITNRYTVDMRYV
+574 KERITNRYTVDMRHV
-589 GQGHEITVALPER
+589 GQGHEITVALPDR
-602 GLPRE
+602 SLPKE
-607 EFLKQLLDNFS
+607 EFLKQLLDNFFK
-618 RLYRELFGRTV
+618 LYRELFGRTV

-650 RPHEAEVADARK
+650 RPHEIEVADARK

-671 IGSFTE
+671 LGTYTE
-677 TLVYDHYKL
+677 TSVYDHYKL
-686 PVQQAITGPAIV
+686 PVGQELKGPAIV
-698 EQRESTAVVGPG
+698 EQRESTAVVGPSG
-710 GIFHADASGNL
+710 VFHVDANGNL
-721 VINIQ
+721 VINIL

>member
-1 MLAKAST
+1 
-8 VPLTFEADVGSEA
+8 
-21 LDLPTTALPAPT
+21 
-33 SRFEGNMAKLA
+33 MAKLA

-66 KILSTPKNPAEAVV
+66 KVLSTPKNPAEAVV
-80 QGVSELLEEFSGSIA
+80 QGVCELLEEFAGSIA
-95 IDNLQVLGA
+95 IENLQVLGA

-172 MTELKEETVRE
+172 IAELKEETVRE

-199 LLHAYKYPQH
+199 LLHAYKYPEH

-268 KGIDRQVLWMTSS
+268 EGIDRQVLWMTSS

-409 NEPTVTDADIL
+409 TEPTVTDADIL

-431 GSFKV
+431 GTFKV
-436 SREAALEAVAKLA
+436 SRDAALDAMAKLA
-449 KSLDVSVDRCAW
+449 SSLGVSVDRCAW

-503 GIARKLG
+503 GIARKLC
-510 IKRVICP
+510 IKRIICP

-538 ASHPMAVDAWDME
+538 ASHPMAVDAWDMD
-551 AMNRLLADL
+551 AMNQLLADL

-567 VAAAGVV
+567 VAAAGVA

-589 GQGHEITVALPER
+589 GQGHEITVALPDR
-602 GLPRE
+602 SLPKE
-607 EFLKQLLDNFS
+607 DFLKQLLANFS
-618 RLYRELFGRTV
+618 KLYRELFGRTV

-671 IGSFTE
+671 IGSFME
-677 TLVYDHYKL
+677 TPVYDHYKL
-686 PVQQAITGPAIV
+686 PVRQEIKGPAIV
-698 EQRESTAVVGPG
+698 EQRESTAVVGPSG
-710 GIFHADASGNL
+710 MFHADASGNL

>member
-1 MLAKAST
+1 MT
-8 VPLTFEADVGSEA
+8 
-21 LDLPTTALPAPT
+21 
-33 SRFEGNMAKLA
+33 KLA

-57 DDNGDLHLH
+57 DDKGELHLH
-66 KILSTPKNPAEAVV
+66 KVLSTPSNPAEAVV
-80 QGVSELLEEFSGSIA
+80 QGVSELLETFADVISIE
-95 IDNLQVLGA
+95 NLQVLGA

-156 ANSFG
+156 SNSYG
-161 AAERIAADGSV
+161 ARERIAADGSV

-226 SLSSEVCPEVREF
+226 SLSSEVCPEMREF

-260 HLQREFAK
+260 HLQREFAA

-290 AELPVRLIE
+290 ADLPVRLIE

-310 EFGRIAGE
+310 EFGRTAGE
-318 GSVLSFDMGGTTAKL
+318 ASVLSFDMGGTTAKL
-333 CLIPNGEPT
+333 CLIPDGEPN

-393 RSAGALPGP
+393 HSAGAMPGP

-409 NEPTVTDADIL
+409 TQPTVTDADIL

-436 SREAALEAVAKLA
+436 SKDAAREAMTKLA
-449 KSLDVSVDRCAW
+449 NSLDVSVERCAW

-503 GIARKLG
+503 GIAKKLG
-510 IKRVICP
+510 ISRIICP
-517 TGAGVTSAIG
+517 TGAGVSSAIG

-538 ASHPMAVDAWDME
+538 ASHPMPLDAWDVD
-551 AMNRLLADL
+551 AMNRLLDDL

-567 VAAAGVV
+567 VSAAGVP
-574 KETITNRYTVDMRYV
+574 KETITNRYTVDMRHV
-589 GQGHEITVALPER
+589 GQGHEITIVLPDR
-602 GLPRE
+602 SLPKD
-607 EFLKQLLDNFS
+607 EFLEELKNAFFK
-618 RLYRELFGRTV
+618 LYRELFGRTV
-629 AASVEVITWR
+629 SAPLEVITWR

-650 RPHEAEVADARK
+650 RPHETVVADARK
-662 GSRQVYFQE
+662 GSRQVFFQE
-671 IGSFTE
+671 LGDYTDTI
-677 TLVYDHYKL
+677 VYDHYKL
-686 PVQQAITGPAIV
+686 PVGQDVPGPAIV
-698 EQRESTAVVGPG
+698 EQRESTAVVGPSG
-710 GIFHADASGNL
+710 VFHVDAHGNL
-721 VINIQ
+721 VINLH

>member
-1 MLAKAST
+1 
-8 VPLTFEADVGSEA
+8 
-21 LDLPTTALPAPT
+21 
-33 SRFEGNMAKLA
+33 MAKLA

-57 DDNGDLHLH
+57 DDKGELHLH
-66 KILSTPKNPAEAVV
+66 KLLSTPNNPAEAVV
-80 QGVSELLEEFSGSIA
+80 RGVSELLEQFS
-95 IDNLQVLGA
+95 DVVDLEKLQVLGA

-118 ETGFVTTDG
+118 KTGFISTAG

-140 DLYDLNIKYPD
+140 DLYDLNLKYPD

-161 AAERIAADGSV
+161 AVERVSASGDVVTA
-172 MTELKEETVRE
+172 LKEETVRE
-183 IAGRLKEK
+183 IAGRLREE

-199 LLHAYKYPQH
+199 LLHAYKYPAH
-209 EQRVAALLREED
+209 EQRVAALLREEA

-245 VVNAYTRPQMAGHVA
+245 VVNAYTRPQMSGHVA
-260 HLQREFAK
+260 HLEREFGA

-348 VAHYQRF
+348 VAHYHRF

-366 SIQMIEIGAGGGS
+366 SIRMIEIGAGGGS

-402 AAYQRGG
+402 VAYQRGG
-409 NEPTVTDADIL
+409 TEPTVTDADIL

-436 SREAALEAVAKLA
+436 SKDAAQAAMTKLA
-449 KSLDVSVDRCAW
+449 ASLDVSVPRCAW

-468 ESMSKAAAMH
+468 ESMSKAAAVH

-538 ASHPMAVDAWDME
+538 ASFPMQVDNWDFD
-551 AMNRLLADL
+551 AMDRLLDDL

-567 VAAAGVV
+567 VSAAGVAPD
-574 KETITNRYTVDMRYV
+574 TITNTYTVDMRHV
-589 GQGHEITVALPER
+589 GQGHEITVALPHR
-602 GLPRE
+602 SLFPKQ
-607 EFLKQLLDNFS
+607 FLEQLLANFYK
-618 RLYRELFGRTV
+618 LYRELFGRTV
-629 AASVEVITWR
+629 AGSAVEVITWR
-639 LRASGEKDQVT
+639 LRSSGEKDQVA
-650 RPHEAEVADARK
+650 RPH
-662 GSRQVYFQE
+662 SRQAAEAKKGTRSVYLNE
-671 IGSFTE
+671 LGGYTE
-677 TLVYDHYKL
+677 TPVYDHYKL
-686 PVQQAITGPAIV
+686 PVGHEVQGPAIV
-698 EQRESTAVVGPG
+698 EQRESTAVVGPSG
-710 GIFHADASGNL
+710 KAHVDAHGNL
-721 VINIQ
+721 VINIF

>member
-1 MLAKAST
+1 
-8 VPLTFEADVGSEA
+8 
-21 LDLPTTALPAPT
+21 
-33 SRFEGNMAKLA
+33 MAKLA

-57 DDNGDLHLH
+57 DDKGDLHLH
-66 KILSTPKNPAEAVV
+66 KVLSTPKNPAEAVV
-80 QGVSELLEEFSGSIA
+80 QGVSELLEKFAGNIA
-95 IDNLQVLGA
+95 IKNLQVLGA

-161 AAERIAADGSV
+161 AKERIAADGSV
-172 MTELKEETVRE
+172 MTELEEETVRE

-226 SLSSEVCPEVREF
+226 SLSSEVCPEMREF

-260 HLQREFAK
+260 HLQREFAAR
-268 KGIDRQVLWMTSS
+268 GIDRQVLWMTSS

-310 EFGRIAGE
+310 EFGRTAGE
-318 GSVLSFDMGGTTAKL
+318 ASVLSFDMGGTTAKL
-333 CLIPNGEPT
+333 CLIPDGEPN

-393 RSAGALPGP
+393 HSAGAMPGP

-409 NEPTVTDADIL
+409 TQPTVTDADIL

-436 SREAALEAVAKLA
+436 SKEAAHEAMAKLA
-449 KSLDVSVDRCAW
+449 ASLEVSVERCAW

-510 IKRVICP
+510 ISRIICP
-517 TGAGVTSAIG
+517 TGAGVSSAIG

-538 ASHPMAVDAWDME
+538 ASHPMALDAWNMD
-551 AMNRLLADL
+551 AMNRLLDEL
-560 AAQGAEV
+560 SAQGAEV
-567 VAAAGVV
+567 VSAAGVPTD
-574 KETITNRYTVDMRYV
+574 TISNRFTVDMRHV
-589 GQGHEITVALPER
+589 GQGHEITVVLPDR
-602 GLPRE
+602 TLPKE
-607 EFLKQLLDNFS
+607 EFLSELRGNFFK
-618 RLYRELFGRTV
+618 LYRELFGRTV
-629 AASVEVITWR
+629 AAPLEVITWR
-639 LRASGEKDQVT
+639 LRAGGEKDQVT
-650 RPHEAEVADARK
+650 RPHETVVADAKK
-662 GSRQVYFQE
+662 GSRKVYFQE
-671 IGSFTE
+671 IGGVAE
-677 TLVYDHYKL
+677 TAVYDHYKL
-686 PVQQAITGPAIV
+686 PVGEEVKGPAIV
-698 EQRESTAVVGPG
+698 EQRESTAVVGPSG
-710 GIFHADASGNL
+710 VFHVDAHGNL
-721 VINIQ
+721 VINIH

>member
-1 MLAKAST
+1 
-8 VPLTFEADVGSEA
+8 
-21 LDLPTTALPAPT
+21 
-33 SRFEGNMAKLA
+33 MAKLA

-57 DDNGDLHLH
+57 DDKGDIHLH
-66 KILSTPKNPAEAVV
+66 KVLSTPLNPAEAVV
-80 QGVSELLEEFSGSIA
+80 QGVGELLNEFGDVVD

-118 ETGFVTTDG
+118 QTGFVTTDG

-140 DLYDLNIKYPD
+140 DLYDMKLKYPD

-161 AAERIAADGSV
+161 ARERIAADGSV
-172 MTELKEETVRE
+172 MTELDEGVVRD
-183 IAGRLKEK
+183 IAGKLADR
-191 GIRSVAVC
+191 GIKSVAVC
-199 LLHAYKYPQH
+199 LLHAYKYPEH
-209 EQRVAALLREED
+209 EKRVAALLRESD
-221 PDIFV
+221 PEIFV
-226 SLSSEVCPEVREF
+226 SISSEVCPEVREF

-245 VVNAYTRPQMAGHVA
+245 VVNAYTRPQMEGHVA
-260 HLQREFAK
+260 HLQREFSA
-268 KGIDRQVLWMTSS
+268 KGIDRQLLWMTSS

-318 GSVLSFDMGGTTAKL
+318 TSVLSFDMGGTTAKL
-333 CLIPNGEPT
+333 CLIPNGEPN
-342 VGTDLE
+342 VGSDLE

-366 SIQMIEIGAGGGS
+366 SIHMIEIGAGGGS

-402 AAYQRGG
+402 AAYGRGG
-409 NEPTVTDADIL
+409 TEPTVTDADIL
-420 LGYMGTESFVG
+420 LGYMGTENFVG

-436 SREAALEAVAKLA
+436 SKDAAHTAMSKLA
-449 KSLDVSVDRCAW
+449 ADLGVSVERCAW

-510 IKRVICP
+510 ISKIIYPV
-517 TGAGVTSAIG
+517 GAGVTSAIG

-538 ASHPMAVDAWDME
+538 VSLPMALDQWDTDAVE
-551 AMNRLLADL
+551 KLLADL
-560 AAQGAEV
+560 AKQGSAV
-567 VAAAGVV
+567 VTAAGV
-574 KETITNRYTVDMRYV
+574 KNEEIEFRYTVDMRHL
-589 GQGHEITVALPER
+589 GQGHEITVALPDFALSKDDFI
-602 GLPRE
+602 GQ
-607 EFLKQLLDNFS
+607 LKSNFYT
-618 RLYRELFGRTV
+618 LYRELFGRIV
-629 AASVEVITWR
+629 EKSGIEVITWR
-639 LRASGEKDQVT
+639 LRSGGEKGQVS
-650 RPHEAEVADARK
+650 RPQAIGEHKTAIK
-662 GSRQVYFQE
+662 GHRSVYFQE
-671 IGSFTE
+671 IGEAVE
-677 TLVYDHYKL
+677 TPVYDHYAL
-686 PVQQAITGPAIV
+686 QPNVEIAGPAIV
-698 EQRESTAVVGPG
+698 EQRESTVVVGPKG
-710 GIFHADASGNL
+710 RAHLDRHGNL
-721 VINIQ
+721 IMNIEG